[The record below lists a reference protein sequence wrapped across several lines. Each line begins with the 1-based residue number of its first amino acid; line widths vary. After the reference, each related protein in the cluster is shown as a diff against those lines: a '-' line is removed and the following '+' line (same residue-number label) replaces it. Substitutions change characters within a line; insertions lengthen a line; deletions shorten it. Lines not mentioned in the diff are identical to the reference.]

1 MLQNT
6 ERVYVAKY
14 RTHFCKELKKINH
27 VKKNKQSS
35 SKYISAH
42 QRLSVGFFFEH
53 LSSKWPIAVW
63 HSSESKNTNFSGNT
77 KKIIINSLLNN
88 NSHQKNAYILT
99 PWLYSWG
106 SFHSYA
112 FDYHFDI
119 HTAPRSQYRT
129 HEMFKLFHRVPH
141 RKKLSIQ
148 IQWLNVA
155 TAATSN
161 QYTHTTNSHIHDY
174 R

>member
-14 RTHFCKELKKINH
+14 RTHLCKELKKINL
-27 VKKNKQSS
+27 VKKKTNRIPSNT
-35 SKYISAH
+35 
-42 QRLSVGFFFEH
+42 SVLIRGYQQGFFSNIYH
-53 LSSKWPIAVW
+53 LNDPSQFDIRANRKIQIFL
-63 HSSESKNTNFSGNT
+63 ETQ

-112 FDYHFDI
+112 FDYHFGI

-148 IQWLNVA
+148 IQ
-155 TAATSN
+155 
-161 QYTHTTNSHIHDY
+161 
-174 R
+174 